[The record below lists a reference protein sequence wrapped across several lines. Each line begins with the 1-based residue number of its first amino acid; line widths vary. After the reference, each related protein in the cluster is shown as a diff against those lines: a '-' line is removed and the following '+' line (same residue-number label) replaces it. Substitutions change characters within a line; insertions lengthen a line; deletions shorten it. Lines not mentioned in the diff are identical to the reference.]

1 MKIKDLIRLLEQ
13 YNENDEV
20 MCMTIIDGVDYDLD
34 IEGVGTIEDDDVI
47 YVYAKDE

>member
-1 MKIKDLIRLLEQ
+1 MQIKDLVRLLEQ

-20 MCMTIIDGVDYDLD
+20 MCMTIIDGSDYGLD

>member
-1 MKIKDLIRLLEQ
+1 MQIKDLIKLLED
-13 YNENDEV
+13 YDENDEV
-20 MCMTIIDGVDYDLD
+20 MCLIKIDGVDYDLE

>member
-1 MKIKDLIRLLEQ
+1 MQIKDLIRLLEQ

-20 MCMTIIDGVDYDLD
+20 KFMAIIDGADYSLD

>member
-20 MCMTIIDGVDYDLD
+20 MCMTIIDGADYSLD